1 MQKITHRYPGHSSEE
16 IFERVR
22 TGLWARRREISH
34 HDIID
39 KILGA
44 VKWDTRRLR
53 GGGSKRVLLVKSSA
67 EIRVV
72 GDEVQ
77 VELDIPF
84 KNYEQKYCERV
95 GTILESLFD

>member
-1 MQKITHRYPGHSSEE
+1 VQRLTHTYPGRSPEE

-53 GGGSKRVLLVKSSA
+53 GGGSKRILLVKSA
-67 EIRVV
+67 ADIRVV
-72 GDEVQ
+72 GDTVTL
-77 VELDIPF
+77 ELAIPF
-84 KNYEQKYCERV
+84 RDFEKKYCDRIAK
-95 GTILESLFD
+95 ILETLFD